1 MPPATPVLARFL
13 ETLSFFWIEGRV
25 RDKGFIDRQLRRYA
39 LERYRR
45 FGSMSLP
52 QFNSSVAI
60 FRTLPD
66 SFLEF
71 LTQYRTPVLDWL
83 NSCISQ
89 SETPEAGNDALPF
102 LVDSMTYCIE
112 KKNQF
117 IVMGG
122 GERDN
127 LVAVYEKFLCDFRDA
142 LLLSPRKDTLAGKLE
157 EVLAT
162 HQIDLIELGNDLI
175 AANVGPGFG
184 SGEAICSEYSPAL
197 QLDILKIRPD
207 EMLDPI
213 LDLGCGEKGSL
224 VHYLRDRGKLAF
236 GVDRL
241 VHAGPHLARADWLD
255 YPLRQRHWGTIISH
269 MAFSNHFLHHHL
281 RRNGH
286 PERYA
291 RRYMEVL
298 RSLRPGGSFIYA
310 PGMPFMEDLLPEDD
324 YYVSRFPL
332 FALSGTSID
341 ISLQARL
348 REMVLYSCRVTR
360 LPKP

>member
-1 MPPATPVLARFL
+1 
-13 ETLSFFWIEGRV
+13 
-25 RDKGFIDRQLRRYA
+25 
-39 LERYRR
+39 
-45 FGSMSLP
+45 MSLP
-52 QFNSSVAI
+52 QFNSSADI

-66 SFLEF
+66 PFLEF
-71 LTQYRTPVLDWL
+71 LAQYRAPVLDWL
-83 NSCISQ
+83 NSCLPRSG
-89 SETPEAGNDALPF
+89 PPGAGNDALPF

-117 IVMGG
+117 VVMGS
-122 GERDN
+122 GERDD
-127 LVAVYEKFLCDFRDA
+127 LVAVYERFLVDFRDA

-162 HQIDLIELGNDLI
+162 HQVDLIELGNDLVAVNI
-175 AANVGPGFG
+175 GPDVA

-197 QLDILKIRPD
+197 QLDVLKIRPD

-224 VHYLRDRGKLAF
+224 VHYLCDRGKLAF

-241 VHAGPHLARADWLD
+241 VRADHHLAKADWLD
-255 YPLRQRHWGTIISH
+255 YPLGQEYWGTIISH
-269 MAFSNHFLHHHL
+269 MGFSNHFLHHHL

-298 RSLRPGGSFIYA
+298 RALRPGGSFVYA
-310 PGMPFMEDLLPEDD
+310 PGMPFMEDLLPGDD

-332 FALSGTSID
+332 SALSGTVID

-348 REMVLYSCRVTR
+348 RKTVLYSCRITR
-360 LPKP
+360 LPKL